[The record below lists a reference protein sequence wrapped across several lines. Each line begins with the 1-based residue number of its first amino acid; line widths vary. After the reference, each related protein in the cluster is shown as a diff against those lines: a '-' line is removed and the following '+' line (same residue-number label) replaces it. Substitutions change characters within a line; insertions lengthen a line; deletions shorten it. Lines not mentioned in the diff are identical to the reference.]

1 VDQQLE
7 QYFNNYFD
15 LFNTSGWK
23 QLMEELNNNALG
35 VNNLQATKDSEDMY
49 FRKGQ
54 LNVLASI
61 LNLQN
66 TIEASHKEASEAPE
80 DD

>member
-1 VDQQLE
+1 VDKQLE

-15 LFNTSGWK
+15 LFGTDGWK

-61 LNLQN
+61 INLQN

>member
-1 VDQQLE
+1 VDKQLE

-15 LFNTSGWK
+15 LFGTDGWK
-23 QLMEELNNNALG
+23 QLIEELNNNALG

-61 LNLQN
+61 INLQN

>member
-1 VDQQLE
+1 MDQQLE

-66 TIEASHKEASEAPE
+66 TIEASHKEASEDPE

>member
-1 VDQQLE
+1 MDKQLE

-15 LFNTSGWK
+15 LFGTDGWK
-23 QLMEELNNNALG
+23 QLMEELNNNAVG

>member
-1 VDQQLE
+1 MDQELE
-7 QYFNNYFD
+7 KYFNNYFD
-15 LFNTSGWK
+15 LFGTDGWK
-23 QLMEELNNNALG
+23 QLIEELNNNALG
-35 VNNLQATKDSEDMY
+35 VNNLQATKDSDDLN

-61 LNLQN
+61 INLKN
-66 TIEASHKEASEAPE
+66 TIEASYKEASEEPE

>member
-1 VDQQLE
+1 MDQQLE

>member
-1 VDQQLE
+1 MDKQLE

-15 LFNTSGWK
+15 LFGTDGWK

-61 LNLQN
+61 INLQN

>member
-1 VDQQLE
+1 VDQELE
-7 QYFNNYFD
+7 KYFNNYFD
-15 LFNTSGWK
+15 LFGTDGWK
-23 QLMEELNNNALG
+23 QLIEELNNNALG
-35 VNNLQATKDSEDMY
+35 VNNLQATKDSDDLN

-61 LNLQN
+61 INLKN
-66 TIEASHKEASEAPE
+66 TIEASYKEASEEPE

>member
-1 VDQQLE
+1 MDKQLE

-15 LFNTSGWK
+15 LFGTDGWK

>member
-1 VDQQLE
+1 MDKQLE

-15 LFNTSGWK
+15 LFGTDGWK

-66 TIEASHKEASEAPE
+66 TIEASHREASEAPE

>member
-1 VDQQLE
+1 MDKELE
-7 QYFNNYFD
+7 KYFNNYFD
-15 LFNTSGWK
+15 LFGTDGWK
-23 QLMEELNNNALG
+23 QLIEELNNNALG
-35 VNNLQATKDSEDMY
+35 VNNLQATKDSDDLN

-61 LNLQN
+61 INLKN
-66 TIEASHKEASEAPE
+66 TIEASYKEASEEPE

>member
-1 VDQQLE
+1 MDQQLE

-61 LNLQN
+61 INLQN